1 MISGDL
7 LYSFGLE
14 LTSRFDTADLPSIGG
29 LCAENGSFMRS
40 RPLSIP
46 SIALLFVGLI
56 LVFTSRA
63 LAAGDEDGA
72 DLYQFYCST
81 CHGDV
86 GQGLTDEF
94 RATWPEGE
102 QNCWQSKCHIE
113 NHPPEGFILP
123 TYVPAIIGETT
134 LAKFRSAND
143 LFVYARAAMPYY
155 KPGRLTDDEYLAITQ
170 YLVTE
175 NYSARGYPAPTGLD
189 GDLQEVSLHPGGIP
203 EVTPVV
209 VGPTATSP
217 ADELIAQLQAPTPA
231 GEGSNPAVDAPEPQ
245 PWRSLTLV
253 YLSLAGLGILGA
265 GGFLWFY
272 KRKN

>member
-1 MISGDL
+1 M
-7 LYSFGLE
+7 
-14 LTSRFDTADLPSIGG
+14 T
-29 LCAENGSFMRS
+29 S
-40 RPLSIP
+40 RPLPIP
-46 SIALLFVGLI
+46 AIALLFVGLI

-63 LAAGDEDGA
+63 LAAPGEGGA
-72 DLYQFYCST
+72 NLYQFYCST

-155 KPGRLTDDEYLAITQ
+155 KPGRLTDEEYLAITQ
-170 YLVTE
+170 YLVSE
-175 NYSARGYPAPTGLD
+175 NYAARGYPVPTGLD
-189 GDLQEVSLHPGGIP
+189 GDLQKVSLHPGGVP
-203 EVTPVV
+203 EVTAVV

-217 ADELIAQLQAPTPA
+217 ADELIARLQAPVPQ
-231 GEGSNPAVDAPEPQ
+231 GEGNNPAADSLESQ
-245 PWRSLTLV
+245 PRRSLPLV
-253 YLSLAGLGILGA
+253 YVLLAGLGILGA

-272 KRKN
+272 MRKN